1 MSVERD
7 LEDLD
12 RCPLVV
18 ILRGIE
24 PGEVGPVAEALAEA
38 GVGAAEVPLSGPR
51 SLAAVEALVAAARG
65 RFLVGAGTVLT
76 PTQVGEVADLGARL
90 VVSPNVD
97 AAVVT
102 ETVTRGLMSMPGVA
116 TPTEAFVALR
126 AGAHLLKLFPGETL
140 GPPVVRAWRA
150 VLPPPIRLYPVGGV
164 SLESVPGWRAAGAS
178 GFGVG
183 TAVYRPGLD
192 PAMVGARARALVEAV
207 RG

>member
-1 MSVERD
+1 MSGRPGLD
-7 LEDLD
+7 ALD

-24 PGEVGPVAEALAEA
+24 PAEVGPVAEALAEA

-51 SLAAVEALVAAARG
+51 ALAAVEALAEAARD

-76 PTQVGEVADLGARL
+76 PTQVGEVANVGARL

-97 AAVVT
+97 PAVVT
-102 ETVTRGLMSMPGVA
+102 ATVTRGLVSMPGVA
-116 TPTEAFVALR
+116 TPTEAFAALH
-126 AGAHLLKLFPGETL
+126 AGAHVLKLFPGEAL
-140 GPPVVRAWRA
+140 GPAVVRAWRA

-164 SLESVPGWRAAGAS
+164 SLETVPAWRAAGAS

-192 PAMVGARARALVEAV
+192 PAEVGARARALVAAV
-207 RG
+207 AG